1 MEIYTHTPVD
11 FITGSADI
19 VTKGVTIAS
28 GADVAQYAVLGQVTA
43 TGKFIK
49 SVATAVDG
57 SQKPVAIAAVDV
69 ASAAAD
75 VEAPVYLHGTFNPEV
90 LVWDASYTDILK
102 STAFIGSPIS
112 LVAPGYSG

>member
-1 MEIYTHTPVD
+1 METFTYTPED
-11 FITGSADI
+11 FITGSKDI

-28 GADVAQYAVLGQVTA
+28 GADVVQYTVLGQVTA

-49 SVATAVDG
+49 SVATANDG
-57 SQKPVAIAAVDV
+57 SQVPVAIAATAV

-75 VEAPVYLHGTFNPEV
+75 VDAPVFLQGVFNPE
-90 LVWDASYTDILK
+90 LIVWDASFTAILK
-102 STAFIGSPIS
+102 STAFIGTPIT